1 MQKTPTNYQIESL
14 CKLFG
19 VTKQAY
25 YKYDE
30 NHLLE
35 RIASEDFAISYI
47 KEIRKKD
54 PGIGGIKLWY
64 MYRKNFEGGHPLG
77 RDRFAEIVTST
88 G

>member
-1 MQKTPTNYQIESL
+1 MNPKKSWRQAVKNLHAEDSHRYQVESL

-30 NHLLE
+30 NRLLE
-35 RIASEDFAISYI
+35 RIASEYFAVSYI

-54 PGIGGIKLWY
+54 LDSSRMISSMSL
-64 MYRKNFEGGHPLG
+64 
-77 RDRFAEIVTST
+77 
-88 G
+88 